1 MWFIKHKMKQYYCV
15 IKKDKHIQLL
25 LRVSRME
32 CFLFRPRKRYFVGGE
47 SRSTRN
53 YIWRLRWT
61 RWKSCYP
68 FYALFLVSTFIF
80 LTIQFPSRRRS
91 RKLFCLRRLGAES
104 IFHVISAIVGNFD
117 FQYAV
122 IYKTKSISYFKY
134 NIYLFL
140 LVFFDCSLRRQRPNT
155 N

>member
-1 MWFIKHKMKQYYCV
+1 MKQYYCTTE
-15 IKKDKHIQLL
+15 KDKHIQSL
-25 LRVSRME
+25 LRVSRVG
-32 CFLFRPRKRYFVGGE
+32 CFLFRPRKRY
-47 SRSTRN
+47 SARSTRN
-53 YIWRLRWT
+53 YIWWLRWT

-68 FYALFLVSTFIF
+68 FYALFLASTFIF

-117 FQYAV
+117 FQCAL
-122 IYKTKSISYFKY
+122 IYKTKSISHFKH
-134 NIYLFL
+134 NIFLYLSLSVLSDWL
-140 LVFFDCSLRRQRPNT
+140 LQMQRPNT